1 MYLEIQNISPKIDGI
16 HVTGDLRQLPY
27 VSWNSMGLKR
37 TCRWIVIDPLLSPS
51 VVMVES
57 SVYKKIFQ
65 VGLGATLLASL
76 PMSMALA
83 ADEPVAK
90 AQAAADLALSNA
102 DTAFMLVATALV
114 LLMTPGLAFFYGGF
128 VRSRNVLNT
137 MMMSLI
143 LMGVVGVTWV
153 LWGYSLSFAPGNKF
167 IGGLQWLF
175 FNNVDP
181 AAGYYIPKDALPAG
195 NLGAFFVDAVKGD
208 GSYSPTIPHQLFA
221 MFQMM
226 FAIITP
232 ALISGAIVERTS
244 FKVYFWFIVLW
255 SGLFYP
261 VLAHMVWGVGGFLGV
276 NGGMGALDFAGGTV
290 VHISSGVSALVAAW
304 MIGPRKTYPNQPAA
318 PHNVAYIL
326 LGAGLLWFGWFG
338 FNGGSALASGGLA
351 TTAAFTTTT
360 SASAAALMWVILEWV
375 LRGKPTAVGIA
386 TGAVAGL
393 VGITPGAGF
402 VTPVSALLIGAIT
415 STACFFAV
423 SLKAKMQF
431 DDSLD
436 TFPVH
441 GVGGTIGAIL
451 TGVFAVSKVNPIF
464 GKTGDV
470 PNPVGLLDGNGG
482 QIVTQI
488 VAVLITYVMSAVA
501 TFVIMKLLEVVFGGL
516 RVKQEVEY
524 QGLDISEHG
533 EEAYGEELA
542 SGLSYS
548 GSNK

>member
-1 MYLEIQNISPKIDGI
+1 
-16 HVTGDLRQLPY
+16 
-27 VSWNSMGLKR
+27 
-37 TCRWIVIDPLLSPS
+37 
-51 VVMVES
+51 MVES
-57 SVYKKIFQ
+57 SVIKKIFQ

-83 ADEPVAK
+83 ADDPVAK
-90 AQAAADLALSNA
+90 AQAAADAALSNA
-102 DTAFMLVATALV
+102 DTGFMLVATALV

-181 AAGYYIPKDALPAG
+181 AAGYYIPKDALKPLG
-195 NLGAFFVDAVKGD
+195 DSLGAFFVDATAGSPTEGG

-244 FKVYFWFIVLW
+244 FKIYFWFIVLW

-261 VLAHMVWGVGGFLGV
+261 ILAHMVWGVGGFLGV
-276 NGGMGALDFAGGTV
+276 NGGIGALDFAGGTV

-351 TTAAFTTTT
+351 TTASFTTTT
-360 SASAAALMWVILEWV
+360 SASAAALTWVILEWV

-393 VGITPGAGF
+393 VGITPAAGF
-402 VTPVSALLIGAIT
+402 VSPVSALLIGAIT

-464 GKTGDV
+464 GKDPAGN
-470 PNPVGLLDGNGG
+470 PLPVGLIDGHAS
-482 QIVTQI
+482 QVVTQI
-488 VAVLITYVMSAVA
+488 IAVLITYVLSAVA
-501 TFVIMKLLEVVFGGL
+501 TFAIMKLLEVVFGGL

-548 GSNK
+548 GSSK